1 MLKEW
6 NKIYL
11 SDCVSEM
18 QKMKDETFNSII
30 IDPPYNIGVNFG
42 NNKQKVDLK
51 QYAQWA
57 NEWLVEAERL
67 LKPNGTLYVYGFS
80 EILAHISVNMTL
92 PHRWL
97 IWHYTNKTVPSS
109 KFWQRSHESIIVAW
123 KDKTNRIFNRDMVR
137 EPYTET
143 FIKGYSDGK
152 RKRPAGKGR
161 FAQGD
166 DLVPGKV
173 TSYTVNKLGAL
184 PRDVIKISALAGGA
198 GSVERIGWCRTCNQ
212 VFVGKQKKLHS
223 EHDFIKHPTQKPAA
237 LTEKL
242 LKASC
247 NDRSKVLIPFA
258 GSGSEC
264 AVAKKMGHD
273 FIGFDLNEE
282 YVHMAN
288 QLVNSLTPTP

>member
-57 NEWLVEAERL
+57 GEWLVEAERL
-67 LKPNGTLYVYGFS
+67 LKPSGTLYVYGFS

-161 FAQGD
+161 FAHGD

-282 YVHMAN
+282 YVQMAN
-288 QLVNSLTPTP
+288 QLVNTLTPAS

>member
-11 SDCVSEM
+11 SDCISEM
-18 QKMKDETFNSII
+18 QKMKDEAFDSII

-161 FAQGD
+161 FAHGD

-264 AVAKKMGHD
+264 VVAKKMGHD

-282 YVHMAN
+282 YVQMAN
-288 QLVNSLTPTP
+288 QLVNTLTPAS